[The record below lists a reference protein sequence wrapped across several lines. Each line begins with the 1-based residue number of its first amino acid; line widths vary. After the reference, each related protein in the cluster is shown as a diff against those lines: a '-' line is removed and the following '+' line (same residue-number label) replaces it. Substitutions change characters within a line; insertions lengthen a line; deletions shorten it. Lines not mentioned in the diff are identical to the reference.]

1 MKKHTKNPSPANP
14 QTAQLW
20 IVGGGIA
27 GMSVAAF
34 AIRDG
39 KVPASHIHIL
49 EETGMPGGSL
59 DGGAAP
65 NAPAPQTW
73 VTRGGRMLTD
83 ETYLCLWDLF
93 ESIPSLE
100 DPTVSVRE
108 ECRQFNAHVHT
119 HAQARLIDA
128 QHIIADAEKLGLSM
142 GHRVQMLRL
151 LALTEAHI
159 GKIGRAHV

>member
-1 MKKHTKNPSPANP
+1 MSNLPKGRQKQMKSTPKTHLPPTPKPPSCGSWGWHRRHV
-14 QTAQLW
+14 Q
-20 IVGGGIA
+20 
-27 GMSVAAF
+27 AAF
-34 AIRDG
+34 AICDG

-59 DGGAAP
+59 DGAP
-65 NAPAPQTW
+65 RPTRPPQTW

-108 ECRQFNAHVHT
+108 ECRQFNA
-119 HAQARLIDA
+119 
-128 QHIIADAEKLGLSM
+128 
-142 GHRVQMLRL
+142 
-151 LALTEAHI
+151 
-159 GKIGRAHV
+159 RAHPMPRRA